1 MPKNKISLV
10 IPTIDSELK
19 LLASNKDLF
28 TNNKI
33 NLIISS
39 PELIDICSD
48 KEKSKLI
55 FEKLKI
61 RYPKIQN
68 RNSIKFPV
76 FVKPK
81 FGSNSK
87 GIYEARGIDDIPLNH
102 LKSNNY
108 IFQELIDN
116 NLYDEYTLDLFFN
129 KKGLLVCCVP
139 RIRLKVVGGE
149 SNQGITKKKKFIK
162 LLKEKFKSINGFKGC
177 ITLQLFVNKKDDNDI
192 YGIEIN
198 PRFGGGYP
206 FSYNAG
212 ANFPKMILDEYIHK
226 KELKYS
232 ENWISNCINIRY
244 EKEIII
250 NE

>member
-1 MPKNKISLV
+1 M
-10 IPTIDSELK
+10 
-19 LLASNKDLF
+19 
-28 TNNKI
+28 
-33 NLIISS
+33 
-39 PELIDICSD
+39 
-48 KEKSKLI
+48 
-55 FEKLKI
+55 KI